1 MKKRFFTNARM
12 ILPDQRGSILGS
24 LVVEDGM
31 ITEIR
36 SGLLTIG
43 LPVAD
48 LAGVIDCHGDYLFP
62 GLIDLHC
69 HGAVGHDAMEATPT
83 AFDRILRHHL
93 SHGTTLT
100 VLSTVS
106 APLEGILSVLMAA
119 EQYITSTSDGFLAGI
134 HLEGPYFARSRS
146 GAHLMSS
153 LREPS
158 DQETRALLK
167 HREIIKRITIA
178 PEIPGACE
186 LILELKKHGIT
197 ISAGHSEASD
207 SEAKTGFD
215 LGVTQVTHLYNCMSS
230 QRSHLG
236 TRTTGL
242 AEAALTRRGV
252 LCELIAD
259 GVHLPPTLLRLAWMA
274 KGWEELV
281 LVSDAT
287 AGAGMGEGALF
298 DLGGIPCRIA
308 NDAAWTG
315 TGSGRRLAGS
325 TACLLDGVRF
335 MVECVGIPLEEAVAM
350 ATLVPAKALGIERE
364 RGSIDRGKRAD
375 LVRVSPAWQVN
386 GVWSSGL
393 KVV

>member
-1 MKKRFFTNARM
+1 
-12 ILPDQRGSILGS
+12 
-24 LVVEDGM
+24 
-31 ITEIR
+31 
-36 SGLLTIG
+36 
-43 LPVAD
+43 
-48 LAGVIDCHGDYLFP
+48 
-62 GLIDLHC
+62 
-69 HGAVGHDAMEATPT
+69 
-83 AFDRILRHHL
+83 
-93 SHGTTLT
+93 
-100 VLSTVS
+100 
-106 APLEGILSVLMAA
+106 
-119 EQYITSTSDGFLAGI
+119 
-134 HLEGPYFARSRS
+134 
-146 GAHLMSS
+146 
-153 LREPS
+153 
-158 DQETRALLK
+158 
-167 HREIIKRITIA
+167 
-178 PEIPGACE
+178 
-186 LILELKKHGIT
+186 
-197 ISAGHSEASD
+197 
-207 SEAKTGFD
+207 
-215 LGVTQVTHLYNCMSS
+215 MSS